1 MYRDTLVSV
10 LKKKKKKKSERK
22 LELDFRRFL
31 RTFRSILIINQ
42 CIVTS
47 LIQYSLIR
55 LAIVA

>member
-10 LKKKKKKKSERK
+10 LKKKKKKSERK